1 VERIEVTVYPDQADE
16 IERILQEFKVPYIKT
31 AAESYKIECIFYV
44 ITAPQEIASV
54 LLDTLAQKLDSE
66 EIVNTITHY
75 KTESTVSE
83 YLRKFEIF
91 LRGEEEYNKDDAR
104 GVKKI
109 VDADDNRIYSD
120 FKSVKNRITI
130 NKKKSSGP
138 AEGLLSK
145 TDSFLSRKKEIYLMI
160 LVATVVALVGLVT
173 NNVAVIIGAMLIS
186 PLLGPIS
193 SIAANL
199 VLGRQRNAKESML
212 FTTKLILSSIALAAL
227 LTAGLSFF
235 YHLDITT
242 EIQSRTDTNPIFII
256 VAVML
261 GIAGGVAMLT
271 AIPEI
276 IVGVAIAVALIPP
289 STTVGIGLGLGSLQV
304 AEGAS
309 FVLLSNIFG
318 LIIGFTIIFL
328 VRRISPGEQQEKEKA
343 RKSQRISITLLVT
356 LAIGLAI
363 MQLFFS

>member
-1 VERIEVTVYPDQADE
+1 MERIEITVHPNQANE
-16 IERILQEFKVPYIKT
+16 IEKVLEQFKVPYIKT
-31 AAESYKIECIFYV
+31 PAESYKVQCIFYV
-44 ITAPQEIASV
+44 VTTPQEIASI
-54 LLDTLAQKLDSE
+54 LLDTLAQKFDSSQ
-66 EIVNTITHY
+66 IVNTITHY

-83 YLRKFEIF
+83 YLRKFEVY
-91 LRGEEEYNKDDAR
+91 LREEQEDSKDTAGGE
-104 GVKKI
+104 KKI
-109 VDADDNRIYSD
+109 ANADDKIFSD
-120 FKSVKNRITI
+120 FKSVKDRIRI
-130 NKKKSSGP
+130 NKNSAGP

-145 TDSFLSRKKEIYLMI
+145 TDSFLSRKNEIYVMI

-173 NNVAVIIGAMLIS
+173 NNVAIIIGAMLIS
-186 PLLGPIS
+186 PFLGPIS

-199 VLGRQRNAKESML
+199 VLGRRSNAKESVI
-212 FTTKLILSSIALAAL
+212 FTTKMILSSIGLAAL

-235 YHLDITT
+235 YHVDITS

-261 GIAGGVAMLT
+261 GIAGGLAMLT

-276 IVGVAIAVALIPP
+276 IVGVAIAVALVPP
-289 STTVGIGLGLGSLQV
+289 ATTVGIGLGLGSAQV

-318 LIIGFTIIFL
+318 LLIGFTIIFL

-343 RKSQRISITLLVT
+343 TQTHRISIILLVS
-356 LAIGLAI
+356 LAIALAI